1 LQKKMARVERA
12 LQRMRP
18 RPHRSA
24 TASIRSGA
32 HRISRTERVADRL
45 IALISPRLDRL
56 VARVGGRERVLP
68 IGIAILVLI
77 ASVSSVA
84 VSGTAIG
91 ATGSTSGAGAGPR
104 LTIGGIDAGTD
115 SINGPDQ
122 AGYLSGVGSTTVA
135 SGPLDLGQYLSDGTL
150 LKPLAVDTAVS
161 DASAKLVTYTVK
173 SGDTLTGIAKHFG
186 ISMMTLWWANDL
198 AAKDVLH
205 IGQKLEIP
213 PVDGLVIVVKA
224 GDTLDSISALTGM
237 SADQI
242 VAYNNLTD
250 RTLVLGQVLIVPDA
264 RGKPI
269 AVPAT
274 PRPVAVRRTTS
285 SSGSA
290 RPPTSYSGGTFAWP
304 VPGGYISQYFHA
316 SHPAIDIAAPEG
328 TRVLAAAAG
337 TVIWAGWKDN
347 GGGYQVWIAHGSG
360 LFTTY
365 NHMSAVLV
373 SIGQHVG
380 RSQQVGRVGMTGNA
394 TGPHCHFEVWK
405 GMVWGDGVRVNPLP
419 YF

>member
-1 LQKKMARVERA
+1 LQKKTARMERA

-84 VSGTAIG
+84 VSGTAMG

-115 SINGPDQ
+115 STNGPDQ
-122 AGYLSGVGSTTVA
+122 AGYLSGVGSTTAA

-161 DASAKLVTYTVK
+161 DASAKLVSYTVK

-290 RPPTSYSGGTFAWP
+290 RAPTSYSGGTFAWP

>member
-1 LQKKMARVERA
+1 MQKKTARVERA

-84 VSGTAIG
+84 VSGTAMG

-115 SINGPDQ
+115 STNGPDQ

-161 DASAKLVTYTVK
+161 DASAKLVSYTVK

-290 RPPTSYSGGTFAWP
+290 RAPTSYSGGTFAWP

-405 GMVWGDGVRVNPLP
+405 GMVWGSGVRVNPLP

>member
-1 LQKKMARVERA
+1 MARVERA